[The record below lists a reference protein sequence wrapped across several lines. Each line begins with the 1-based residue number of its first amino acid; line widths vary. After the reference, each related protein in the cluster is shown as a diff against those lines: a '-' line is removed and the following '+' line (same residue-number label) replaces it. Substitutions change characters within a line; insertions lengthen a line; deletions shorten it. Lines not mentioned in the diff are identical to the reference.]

1 LSPDIINNLSDTHP
15 WLVLIV
21 DKNLLLAGKIKY
33 YSNQPLLG
41 RGIKIYMLIYSWNV
55 NGLRAVVKKGFGDFL
70 KKESPDILCLQET
83 KISHVAREKVEFD
96 FPDYEEY
103 LNAADRPGYSGT
115 ATLIKSGLAKNI
127 KTKNKLPWDDEGR
140 VQIFE
145 LLFSKR

>member
-96 FPDYEEY
+96 FPDYE
-103 LNAADRPGYSGT
+103 
-115 ATLIKSGLAKNI
+115 
-127 KTKNKLPWDDEGR
+127 
-140 VQIFE
+140 
-145 LLFSKR
+145 